1 MGELL
6 VIVSCLLVILMIRFS
21 LKLARNCMTIS
32 GINELRCKQTGYG
45 IGSAAEPKASDCS
58 LSSSPQSGGESTPT
72 RLNTPQ
78 FRLKWT
84 TLLMLVRWL
93 PPRLFKPLQVSLKT
107 FQSGFLAL
115 LKTRNGIKQNM
126 KQK

>member
-1 MGELL
+1 
-6 VIVSCLLVILMIRFS
+6 
-21 LKLARNCMTIS
+21 MTIS

-72 RLNTPQ
+72 RL
-78 FRLKWT
+78 KWT
-84 TLLMLVRWL
+84 TLLMLVHWL
-93 PPRLFKPLQVSLKT
+93 PPRLFKPLQVSLKK
-107 FQSGFLAL
+107 FQSVFLAL